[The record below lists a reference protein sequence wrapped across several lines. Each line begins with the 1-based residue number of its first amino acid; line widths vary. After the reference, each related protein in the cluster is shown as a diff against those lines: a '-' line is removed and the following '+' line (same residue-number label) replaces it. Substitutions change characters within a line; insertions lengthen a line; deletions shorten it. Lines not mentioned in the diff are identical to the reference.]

1 MGTTMKVV
9 IGGVGVVAVWLVLAV
24 TLFNGTGSVQP
35 RPDHRPGIVN
45 SVERPVARSPE
56 PRPPPL
62 TSGSPSPYRG
72 GP

>member
-9 IGGVGVVAVWLVLAV
+9 MGGVGLVAVWLVLAV

-45 SVERPVARSPE
+45 SVDAPGGAVTPSLD
-56 PRPPPL
+56 PRP
-62 TSGSPSPYRG
+62 
-72 GP
+72 

>member
-9 IGGVGVVAVWLVLAV
+9 IGGVGLVAVWLVLAV

-45 SVERPVARSPE
+45 SVDATGGAVDPSLD
-56 PRPPPL
+56 PRP
-62 TSGSPSPYRG
+62 
-72 GP
+72 

>member
-35 RPDHRPGIVN
+35 RPAHRPGIVN
-45 SVERPVARSPE
+45 SVDATGGAVTPSLD
-56 PRPPPL
+56 PRP
-62 TSGSPSPYRG
+62 
-72 GP
+72 